1 MKAATLHAGRLLL
14 SSFLLFL
21 AVLTTLFFLLEIA
34 PGDPV
39 QTLMGDNP
47 VSDEFRAQVV
57 AAFGLDRPLLER
69 YAIFIGNVL
78 TGDLGYSFGTSM
90 TVAELIAS
98 RIGNTLALALPAFAL
113 STIGGMILGA
123 LAARTRSRVLDAAI
137 SGSAVAF
144 FSIPNFWLGL
154 VLIMIFATTLGWLPT
169 QGSAPYGQQ
178 GIVVSYLVLPV
189 LTMAS
194 TELAYKTRIMRSS
207 VIEALGGDFVD
218 TARSKGLSPSRVLWR
233 HALPNA
239 LLPMITVSG
248 YSLGFT
254 FAGAVVVERVFGWP
268 GMGLLL
274 YDGVQR
280 NNTQLVLGIVVVI
293 TLSIIVINLLTD
305 IAYGF
310 ADPRLRARLR
320 AGRTTA

>member
-218 TARSKGLSPSRVLWR
+218 TARSKGLSPRRVLWR

-274 YDGVQR
+274 YDAVQR